1 MQEKTIY
8 RISLICLI
16 LGLSFLFIFAEE
28 NKLDFVQSITDI
40 PAEEH
45 VNIKGTLSKI
55 SRQENAYFLEIKGYQ
70 TIETNVILFNDQPL
84 YLKEGDYLEIS
95 GQVEEYND
103 KKEIIAD
110 SVWK

>member
-1 MQEKTIY
+1 MQEKTVY
-8 RISLICLI
+8 RVALISLV

-28 NKLDFVQSITDI
+28 SKLDFTPSIADI

-45 VNIKGTLSKI
+45 VNIKGTVSKLSQ
-55 SRQENAYFLEIKGYQ
+55 QENAYFLDIQGCQ
-70 TIETNVILFNDQPL
+70 TIETNVVLFNDQPL

-95 GQVEEYND
+95 GQVEEYNN